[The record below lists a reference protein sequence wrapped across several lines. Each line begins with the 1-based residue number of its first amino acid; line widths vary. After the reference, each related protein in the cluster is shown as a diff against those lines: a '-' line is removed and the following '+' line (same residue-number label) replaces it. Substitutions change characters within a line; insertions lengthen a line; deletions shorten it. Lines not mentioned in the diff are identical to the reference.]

1 MTRDL
6 TRGNPSRVIVQFAI
20 PILLGLV
27 LQQVYNLVDTMIV
40 GKFVGL
46 DALGGVGS
54 TGALNFMVLGSC
66 IGLCMGFGIPAA
78 NAFGAGEYAQLRRY
92 VANSIYLCAISAAVV
107 MAVVLVFC
115 RGILTAMHTTPETF
129 SYAYDYIYR
138 IFWGIPF
145 VMLYNMTASMI
156 RAVGDSKSPVLFL
169 AVAAGINVV
178 LDLVFILV
186 FHMGVAG
193 AAWATILSQ
202 FVSFCLLIAGTFRG
216 GNLKLNLRNFSPS
229 LKYYKNIV
237 KGGTPSLCRQGL
249 GSFATICLNLMAG
262 PYGDAAIAAMSI
274 VTRITQFA
282 NSIVIGF
289 GQGFQPVCGFN
300 YGAKLYARVREGF
313 WFCVKLATCIL
324 LAAAVL
330 GWLLSENLI
339 AIFLHNDPL
348 VIEYGSMALRL
359 QCITFPLVGW
369 ITISNMMLQTIGR
382 TVKASLLAMSR
393 QFLFFVPAVLLL
405 PNFLGMLGVQ
415 LSQPIA
421 DVFSFLLAVPLAL
434 SELRDMKRL
443 EEQLRIA
450 PQADEM

>member
-1 MTRDL
+1 
-6 TRGNPSRVIVQFAI
+6 
-20 PILLGLV
+20 
-27 LQQVYNLVDTMIV
+27 
-40 GKFVGL
+40 
-46 DALGGVGS
+46 
-54 TGALNFMVLGSC
+54 
-66 IGLCMGFGIPAA
+66 
-78 NAFGAGEYAQLRRY
+78 
-92 VANSIYLCAISAAVV
+92 
-107 MAVVLVFC
+107 
-115 RGILTAMHTTPETF
+115 
-129 SYAYDYIYR
+129 
-138 IFWGIPF
+138 
-145 VMLYNMTASMI
+145 
-156 RAVGDSKSPVLFL
+156 
-169 AVAAGINVV
+169 
-178 LDLVFILV
+178 
-186 FHMGVAG
+186 
-193 AAWATILSQ
+193 
-202 FVSFCLLIAGTFRG
+202 
-216 GNLKLNLRNFSPS
+216 
-229 LKYYKNIV
+229 
-237 KGGTPSLCRQGL
+237 
-249 GSFATICLNLMAG
+249 MAG

-405 PNFLGMLGVQ
+405 PNFFGMLGVQ